1 MNGYFLFI
9 SQGKGY
15 YDCDDNGFL
24 LVVRLF
30 PPAISNNIGNT
41 EKHLLRLVVL
51 VYRSEVS
58 LWYNANTQYYYRK
71 TEINL
76 TKAVCYISI
85 SILYWFPCQF
95 LVGPL
100 LWRPWESHRGLTR
113 SPEPEPE
120 PKPHPHPT
128 SLHLVFLCSASTRG
142 LNRRLLI
149 RLHQTGLHWSLRES
163 YEISFSD
170 WLAVGEDWEGMF
182 IPQIN

>member
-1 MNGYFLFI
+1 MLF
-9 SQGKGY
+9 
-15 YDCDDNGFL
+15 FWWRE
-24 LVVRLF
+24 VRG
-30 PPAISNNIGNT
+30 ISN
-41 EKHLLRLVVL
+41 KYWK
-51 VYRSEVS
+51 YRETSVKIS
-58 LWYNANTQYYYRK
+58 SVGLQVWGLSMIQCKYTQYYYRK